1 MNLDTLWPSLS
12 FSDFTLAGLSHL
24 LGGGVL
30 LLSFMLLVR
39 RRPMPA
45 INGLAA
51 QGGLLALVALCH
63 AAGRDTPQLLTAAA
77 LLAAGQGLLLPLT
90 LREWVRRLGLRQG
103 TSVAAAHRP
112 SAGLAA
118 GVALVLLAVLA
129 LLPVTS
135 GAAMGMREDLVLA
148 LSVMLLGLLVMAAR
162 HNPLGQAIG
171 LGGLMNGALLGVL
184 ATPGLPLL
192 PAIVVVAMAIPLST
206 VTAFLAM
213 RPPAGDAG

>member
-1 MNLDTLWPSLS
+1 MTAFGALLPG
-12 FSDFTLAGLSHL
+12 LANM

-39 RRPMPA
+39 RRPLPA

-51 QGGLLALVALCH
+51 QGGLLALIALCH
-63 AAGRDTPQLLTAAA
+63 AWSRDSQPLLITA
-77 LLAAGQGLLLPLT
+77 LLLAVGPGLLLPLT
-90 LREWVRRLGLRQG
+90 LREWVRRLGLRHDV
-103 TSVAAAHRP
+103 SVALMHRP
-112 SAGLAA
+112 GVGLAA

-129 LLPVTS
+129 LLPATA
-135 GAAMGMREDLVLA
+135 GTAMGMREDLVLS

-171 LGGLMNGALLGVL
+171 LASLINGALIGVL

-192 PAIVVVAMAIPLST
+192 PAVVAVAMAVPLGT

-213 RPPAGDAG
+213 RPPTGDIG

>member
-1 MNLDTLWPSLS
+1 MSLESIWSSLS
-12 FSDFTLAGLSHL
+12 VSGLAHL
-24 LGGGVL
+24 LGGAVL

-63 AAGRDTPQLLTAAA
+63 AALRDTSQLLLVAA
-77 LLAAGQGLLLPLT
+77 LLAVGQGLLLPLT

-103 TSVAAAHRP
+103 ISVAAAHRP
-112 SAGLAA
+112 GVGLAA

-135 GAAMGMREDLVLA
+135 GAAMGMREDLVLS
-148 LSVMLLGLLVMAAR
+148 LSVILLGLLVMAAR

-171 LGGLMNGALLGVL
+171 LAGMVNGALLGVL
-184 ATPGLPLL
+184 ATPGLPML
-192 PAIVVVAMAIPLST
+192 PAVVLVAMAVPLST